1 MPWSTRETPKC
12 PDDSPWGIFEDKT
25 GRLVGCAMSEEMAE
39 KKIEMMYEEEADDDG
54 PEQMGDGIMMGR
66 DSSNG

>member
-1 MPWSTRETPKC
+1 MPWSTRETAKC

-39 KKIEMMYEEEADDDG
+39 KKIEMMYSEEEEDDS
-54 PEQMGDGIMMGR
+54 EQMGDGIMMGR